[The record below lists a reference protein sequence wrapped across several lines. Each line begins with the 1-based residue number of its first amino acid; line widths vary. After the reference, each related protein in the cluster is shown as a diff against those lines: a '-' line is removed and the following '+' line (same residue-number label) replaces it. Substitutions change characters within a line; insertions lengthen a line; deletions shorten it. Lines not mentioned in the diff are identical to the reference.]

1 MKRAYEKETR
11 TFTIGGREQDY
22 TVGAIF
28 EVNGHEVEFT
38 PCTAIATCADE
49 TERSSAIFVH
59 DTTDEFG
66 DGDGVIFGVLM
77 PASNEE
83 AEDMIM
89 YEFIDTYYETR
100 ETIEF

>member
-1 MKRAYEKETR
+1 MTNETR
-11 TFTIGGREQDY
+11 TFTIAGREQDY

-28 EVNGHEVEFT
+28 EVDGHEVEFT
-38 PCTAIATCADE
+38 PCTAIATSAGE

-77 PASNEE
+77 PTSNEE
-83 AEDMIM
+83 AEALM
-89 YEFIDTYYETR
+89 YEFIDTYYETLR
-100 ETIEF
+100 TIEF

>member
-1 MKRAYEKETR
+1 MTKETR
-11 TFTIGGREQDY
+11 TYKIGDREQDY

-28 EVNGHEVEFT
+28 EVNGHDVEFT

-66 DGDGVIFGVLM
+66 DGDGVIFGVWM
-77 PASNEE
+77 PTSAEE
-83 AEDMIM
+83 AEGLAMDDS
-89 YEFIDTYYETR
+89 IDTYWETLV
-100 ETIEF
+100 TVEF

>member
-1 MKRAYEKETR
+1 MEKTKETR
-11 TFTIGGREQDY
+11 TFKVGDREQEY

-38 PCTAIATCADE
+38 PCTAIATCALE

-59 DTTDEFG
+59 DTTDEFCN
-66 DGDGVIFGVLM
+66 GDGVIFGAWM
-77 PASNEE
+77 PTSNEE
-83 AEDMIM
+83 AEDIM
-89 YEFIDTYYETR
+89 GEFIDTYQETL

>member
-1 MKRAYEKETR
+1 MAKVTR

-28 EVNGHEVEFT
+28 EVDGHEVEFT
-38 PCTAIATCADE
+38 PCTSIATSAGE

-59 DTTDEFG
+59 DTTDEFC
-66 DGDGVIFGVLM
+66 DGDGVIFGVWM
-77 PASNEE
+77 PTSAEE
-83 AEDMIM
+83 AEGLTMG
-89 YEFIDTYYETR
+89 ESIDTYYETL

>member
-1 MKRAYEKETR
+1 MTNETR

-38 PCTAIATCADE
+38 PCTAIPTCADG
-49 TERSSAIFVH
+49 TERLSAIFVH
-59 DTTDEFG
+59 DTTSEFG
-66 DGDGVIFGVLM
+66 DGDGVIFDVLM
-77 PASNEE
+77 PTSNEE
-83 AEDMIM
+83 AKDMIM
-89 YEFIDTYYETR
+89 YEFIDTYYETL